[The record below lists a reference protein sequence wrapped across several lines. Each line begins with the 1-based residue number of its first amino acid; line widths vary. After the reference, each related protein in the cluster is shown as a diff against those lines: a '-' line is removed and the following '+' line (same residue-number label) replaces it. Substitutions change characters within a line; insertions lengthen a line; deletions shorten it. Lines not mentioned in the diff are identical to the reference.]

1 MTIKET
7 YNFLTSVRRTEAEIV
22 KLTIRHDELQTCLL
36 PGAIRYD
43 GDRVQTSPDD
53 KMGKIAAEV
62 VDLEAEIR
70 DAKIRKAE
78 QVRQVEEAISTLEDE
93 DEQMVLLAF
102 YGGRIPMSRVAD
114 MIHYTPRTAYRI
126 RRRAVQHLAEN
137 LSQKSKPENL

>member
-1 MTIKET
+1 MTTREV
-7 YNFLTSVRRTEAEIV
+7 YDFLNSTRRMEAEIQ

-53 KMGKIAAEV
+53 KMSQIAAEV

-70 DAKIRKAE
+70 ATKIQKAE
-78 QVRQVEEAISTLEDE
+78 QIRKIEAAISTLEND

-102 YGGRIPMSRVAD
+102 YGGRIPMARVAEL
-114 MIHYTPRTAYRI
+114 IHQSPRSAYYI
-126 RRRAVQHLAEN
+126 RRRGVKHLAEKF
-137 LSQKSKPENL
+137 SQIAN

>member
-53 KMGKIAAEV
+53 KMSKIAAEV
-62 VDLEAEIR
+62 VDLEEEIR
-70 DAKIRKAE
+70 ATKIQKAE
-78 QVRQVEEAISTLEDE
+78 QIRKIEAAISTLEDE

-102 YGGRIPMSRVAD
+102 YGGRIPMARVAEL
-114 MIHYTPRTAYRI
+114 IHQSPRSAYYI
-126 RRRAVQHLAEN
+126 RRRGVKHLAEKF
-137 LSQKSKPENL
+137 SQIAN

>member
-7 YNFLTSVRRTEAEIV
+7 YNFLTSVRRLEINIQ
-22 KLTIRHDELQTCLL
+22 KMIIRHDELQTCLL

-53 KMGKIAAEV
+53 KMSKIAAEV

-70 DAKIRKAE
+70 ATKIQKAE
-78 QVRQVEEAISTLEDE
+78 QIRKIEAAISTLEDE

-102 YGGRIPMSRVAD
+102 YGRRIPMARVAEL
-114 MIHYTPRTAYRI
+114 IHQSPRSAYYI
-126 RRRAVQHLAEN
+126 RRRGVKHLAEKF
-137 LSQKSKPENL
+137 SQIAN